1 MRENTYIYWNWTLL
15 NQTAAS
21 VNCVFDAA
29 ASGQFSRLS
38 CPSLQRKL
46 EVRDTSE
53 WNPLFWRLHRFHITS
68 PKHNSIFTL
77 LLGSNGASRAAYEF
91 LYDFILI
98 ILYFR
103 RARLVCIGSLR
114 QSTQVWGEPKGSKH
128 IPFMANK
135 VKEIFF
141 LVKSIEE
148 KRREAN
154 NKMLRSEYLPNC
166 SRSIARDS
174 MMK

>member
-1 MRENTYIYWNWTLL
+1 MGRKSSNARKYVYIYWNWTLL

-103 RARLVCIGSLR
+103 RARLVCIGNLR
-114 QSTQVWGEPKGSKH
+114 QSTQVWGSRKDQ
-128 IPFMANK
+128 
-135 VKEIFF
+135 
-141 LVKSIEE
+141 SISPLWRT
-148 KRREAN
+148 KW
-154 NKMLRSEYLPNC
+154 KKFS
-166 SRSIARDS
+166 SS
-174 MMK
+174 